1 MKITFIRGDITQVRA
16 DAVVNAANSSLLG
29 GGGVDGAIH
38 RAAGPELLAECR
50 RLREESLADGLPAGQ
65 ATITSAYDLPA
76 QWIIHAVGPNRNA
89 GETDVAVLESAF
101 RSALDAAGRVGARSV
116 AVPAIGAGAYGWSG
130 EDVAAA
136 AHRAIESRPDGA
148 LDDLAEVIF
157 VLFDDHLDAVFRAEF
172 GAGGGPTT
180 GAPGI
185 DEP

>member
-38 RAAGPELLAECR
+38 RR

-101 RSALDAAGRVGARSV
+101 RSALDAAGRVGAKSV
-116 AVPAIGAGAYGWSG
+116 AVPAIGAGAYGWGG

-172 GAGGGPTT
+172 GADGGSTT
-180 GAPGI
+180 GAPGT